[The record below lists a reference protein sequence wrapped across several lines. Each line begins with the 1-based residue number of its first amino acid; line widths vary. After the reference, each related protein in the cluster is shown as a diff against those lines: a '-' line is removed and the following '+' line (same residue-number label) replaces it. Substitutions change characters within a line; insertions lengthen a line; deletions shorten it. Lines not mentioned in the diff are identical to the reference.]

1 MKLAVAS
8 CFAYHANGL
17 LSTLTLFLYFK
28 AVQPSASQRDLELI
42 YGIRKYNA
50 TVNLSQECRRFPLW
64 LKNLQDD
71 CTEHSQWKPRR
82 PWWWLHDSKETRETW
97 ILGKKQEAIK
107 ECMKSEFLEFM
118 KSWPE

>member
-1 MKLAVAS
+1 V
-8 CFAYHANGL
+8 
-17 LSTLTLFLYFK
+17 LYFK
-28 AVQPSASQRDLELI
+28 AAQPSASQNDLELI

-64 LKNLQDD
+64 LGSLRDD

-82 PWWWLHDSKETRETW
+82 PWWWLEDSKETMEAW
-97 ILGKKQEAIK
+97 ILGKNQDAIQ